1 LYLNP
6 NPDFNPNAEIDTD
19 KDGILDKEDNC
30 PKIFNPD
37 QKDSNAD

>member
-1 LYLNP
+1 LKEH
-6 NPDFNPNAEIDTD
+6 DKD

-37 QKDSNAD
+37 QKDLDGD